1 MPRFLR
7 SLPARIGA
15 AIVAALMGLIGFLPL
30 FGGPGYE
37 SALAAGLLVPSA
49 AALVSALE
57 ISRHRPD
64 PVEAL
69 GRGVSNGAALVAIAY
84 LTTLLHGLRVGFC
97 DVVGGSVLFAL
108 GPGVGAVLGGA
119 WGAVA
124 GEIAA
129 GRRRRRLWA
138 TFGALAGPIASV
150 VVSILRFTTSPMIFA
165 YDPFVGYFSGT
176 LYDTIVD
183 HSGLYSYRLGS
194 AATLLAAAVLA
205 LHLDRDDRG
214 RPAYRPAGRPG
225 LLLLGAVALLA
236 SFAAIT
242 RGDLLGHWHT
252 AGSIAAELGASVA
265 GERCD
270 VIYPRALPVEEAR
283 RFARD
288 CDGHVAAAE
297 RWLGAPALHEGKP
310 LRVRAYLFESAEQKA
325 ALMGAARTYIA
336 KPWRR
341 EVYLQVDDYPHPVLG
356 HEIMHVVAGAFGR
369 GPFRIAGRL
378 GGILPDPGLIE
389 GIAEAGAPRQGDLTP
404 REWAK
409 AMKDLK
415 ILPRLGRL
423 FALGFLA
430 ENSSTAYTVS
440 GAFVAH
446 VRERYGADAVRA
458 WYGGRPLPE
467 ITGASWEEMERAW
480 HAELDALTLPD
491 AARVQAEARFDRPA
505 IFGRRC
511 PRVVDACRREAD
523 RLRARGDLAGALE
536 AYGRILA
543 LDESPAVR
551 VEAAMLKLAAD
562 AAGIT
567 STSSDAPAL
576 GRGIDELQKI
586 AEDEGVPRHLRDRA
600 LEEIADA
607 ALAAGEGKRAAGL
620 YREVAS
626 RVVDEDKLRTLDV
639 KIAAGED
646 QRARPAIV
654 EQLIGTGGRRPDP
667 VRAAELLGAW
677 AALSPADGLPAYML
691 ARRYVGEGRFA
702 EAAERLDHALAA
714 EIRLPRVRTEAERLR
729 LVVACGMGDGAMA
742 ERMLAAYAGEGA
754 GEGAG
759 AGEGVS
765 ASRREAAR
773 RLFERCRVAP

>member
-15 AIVAALMGLIGFLPL
+15 AIVAALMGLIGFIPL

-37 SALAAGLLVPSA
+37 SALAAGLLVPGA
-49 AALVSALE
+49 AAIVTALE
-57 ISRHRPD
+57 IARHRPD
-64 PVEAL
+64 PPEAL
-69 GRGVSNGAALVAIAY
+69 ARGVANGAALAAIAY
-84 LTTLLHGLRVGFC
+84 LTTLAHGIRVGFC
-97 DVVGGSVLFAL
+97 DGVGGSTLFAL

-119 WGAVA
+119 WGAAA

-129 GRRRRRLWA
+129 GRKRRRLFA
-138 TFGALAGPIASV
+138 TLAALGGPLASIA
-150 VVSILRFTTSPMIFA
+150 VSIVRFVTSPMIFA

-176 LYDTIVD
+176 LYDTIVE
-183 HSGLYSYRLGS
+183 HAGLYTYRLGS
-194 AATLLAAAVLA
+194 AATLLAAAVMA
-205 LHLDRDDRG
+205 LHLGRDELG
-214 RPAYRPAGRPG
+214 RPAYRAAGRPG
-225 LLLLGAVALLA
+225 LLLLGGVALIA

-242 RGDLLGHWHT
+242 RGDQLGHWHT
-252 AGSIAAELGASVA
+252 AGSIAAELGARA
-265 GERCD
+265 EGARCD
-270 VIYPRALPVEEAR
+270 VIYPRALPAEDAR

-288 CDGHVAAAE
+288 CDGHVAASE
-297 RWLGAPALHEGKP
+297 RWLGAPALVDGQP
-310 LRVRAYLFESAEQKA
+310 MRVRAYLFESAEQKA

-341 EVYLQVDDYPHPVLG
+341 EVYLQVDDYPHPALG

-389 GIAEAGAPRQGDLTP
+389 GIAVAGAPREGDLTP

-409 AMKDLK
+409 AMKDLG

-446 VRERYGADAVRA
+446 VRERHGAEAVRA

-480 HAELDALTLPD
+480 HAELDAIALPE
-491 AARVQAEARFDRPA
+491 AARVQAEARFDKPA

-511 PRVVDACRREAD
+511 PRVVDACRREAE
-523 RLRARGDLAGALE
+523 RLRARGDLAGAIE
-536 AYGRILA
+536 QYRRIVE
-543 LDESPAVR
+543 LDQSPAVR
-551 VEAAMLKLAAD
+551 LEADILRVSAEAAGVVPPSGAPF
-562 AAGIT
+562 AAGIAPPEGHVAGE
-567 STSSDAPAL
+567 SPEDPAL
-576 GRGIDELQKI
+576 P
-586 AEDEGVPRHLRDRA
+586 GVPRHVRDKAVEVRADRA
-600 LEEIADA
+600 LVAGDGERA
-607 ALAAGEGKRAAGL
+607 AAG
-620 YREVAS
+620 YQEVAS

-639 KIAAGED
+639 KIAAAGDE
-646 QRARPAIV
+646 RARQAIT
-654 EQLIGTGGRRPDP
+654 ELLIGTAGRGPDP

-677 AALSPADGLPAYML
+677 AATAPTDGLPMYLL

-714 EIRLPRVRTEAERLR
+714 EITLPRVRTEAERLR
-729 LVVACGMGDGAMA
+729 LVVACGLGDSATAG
-742 ERMLAAYAGEGA
+742 RMLEAYVAR
-754 GEGAG
+754 
-759 AGEGVS
+759 GVS
-765 ASRREAAR
+765 EARREAAR
-773 RLFERCRVAP
+773 RLLERCSAAP